1 MNIAILGSAGQIGA
15 YLSDYLK
22 DKGHNVTDVDIV
34 NGVQYDLRVTPSTII
49 EKAIESADFVFFLAF
64 DVGGSRYII
73 ILCMILFHICIHTL
87 MKKIYIL
94 T

>member
-1 MNIAILGSAGQIGA
+1 MNITILGSAGQIGA

-64 DVGGSRYII
+64 VCPLIVKGMLMLKECRVGNEYGKR
-73 ILCMILFHICIHTL
+73 F
-87 MKKIYIL
+87 
-94 T
+94 